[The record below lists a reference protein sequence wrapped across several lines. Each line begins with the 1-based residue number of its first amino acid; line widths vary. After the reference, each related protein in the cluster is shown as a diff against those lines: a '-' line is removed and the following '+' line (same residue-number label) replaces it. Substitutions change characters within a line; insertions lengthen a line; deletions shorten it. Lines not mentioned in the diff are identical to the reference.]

1 MSLGPWD
8 ESYLHV
14 SNTSCSC
21 NRLLC
26 RLFFPSHRLVAVMRL
41 WVGGDLS
48 SPILAQQDI
57 DDFSMALQSGMDQR
71 TLAILISMSHLAQR
85 GTQKDLQHW
94 S

>member
-1 MSLGPWD
+1 MS
-8 ESYLHV
+8 
-14 SNTSCSC
+14 NASCSC

-26 RLFFPSHRLVAVMRL
+26 RLFLPSHRLVAVMRL

-48 SPILAQQDI
+48 SPILAQQDV

-85 GTQKDLQHW
+85 GDTEGLTNAGPSW
-94 S
+94 CL